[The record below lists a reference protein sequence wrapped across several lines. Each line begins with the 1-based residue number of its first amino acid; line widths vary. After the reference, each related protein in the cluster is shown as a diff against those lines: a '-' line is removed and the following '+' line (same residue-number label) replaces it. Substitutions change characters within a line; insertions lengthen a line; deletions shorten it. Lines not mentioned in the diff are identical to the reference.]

1 MSYNRLHNTTKGNL
15 IGSAD
20 IPAEVT
26 KTYPVSP
33 DPAHAAYRV
42 WEQDYVCTCVFVC
55 SVRCVVSED
64 TLVCYSLC
72 VCPCEPHS
80 SVLCIMIST

>member
-1 MSYNRLHNTTKGNL
+1 MNIVDKVCLK

-33 DPAHAAYRV
+33 VESGNETTFEHCEDRSLEFRLCRLP
-42 WEQDYVCTCVFVC
+42 TGL
-55 SVRCVVSED
+55 VVNVPFTYIVNCMVE
-64 TLVCYSLC
+64 L
-72 VCPCEPHS
+72 
-80 SVLCIMIST
+80 